1 MNRIVISACLL
12 LVLSGCSNA
21 PREVNASLPLV
32 NKSTQA
38 LGKPIP
44 ASLWSQLE
52 EEDLLSASSRVR
64 YKHYTIEMSPSYI
77 SALGH
82 TCRVLDFYQDED
94 QTQGVGGTKVSTRVA
109 CKAATSPTTN
119 ETHQPWFLVKDII
132 KDATAVKL

>member
-44 ASLWSQLE
+44 ASLWQQLD
-52 EEDLLSASSRVR
+52 EEDLLEQSSEVM
-64 YKHYTIEMSPSYI
+64 YKQYRIEMSPSYM

-82 TCRVLDFYQDED
+82 TCRVLDFYQE
-94 QTQGVGGTKVSTRVA
+94 GIKMSSRVA
-109 CKAATSPTTN
+109 CKVAASSSSN
-119 ETHQPWFLVKDII
+119 ETNQPWFLVKDIV